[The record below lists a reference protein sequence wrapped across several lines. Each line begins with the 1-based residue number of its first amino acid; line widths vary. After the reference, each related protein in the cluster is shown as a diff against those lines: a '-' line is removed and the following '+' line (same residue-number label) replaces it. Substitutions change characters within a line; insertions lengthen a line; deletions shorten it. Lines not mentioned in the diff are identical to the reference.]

1 MQYALARL
9 IEVSLS
15 SLPPLEVHLNAMYDK
30 IYTYQYRKKIYH
42 IICLSQMNEPSHLFF
57 SFSRIK
63 FLNVTVGE
71 GDAVMNIDVL
81 ESCSAA
87 EMFSDCRRSSEGAE
101 GFAVASTCDW
111 TQSEWGRRSGEFIQS
126 NACVFQISISRRVD
140 HG

>member
-1 MQYALARL
+1 M
-9 IEVSLS
+9 I
-15 SLPPLEVHLNAMYDK
+15 NC
-30 IYTYQYRKKIYH
+30 RKNCITNW
-42 IICLSQMNEPSHLFF
+42 LF
-57 SFSRIK
+57 SFSHVN

-111 TQSEWGRRSGEFIQS
+111 TQSEWGRRSGEFIRS
-126 NACVFQISISRRVD
+126 NSCVFQIGISRRVD
-140 HG
+140 HGLPQMFVKAMR